1 MRHSISLAMRHKHIS
16 NWLTPLRGFF
26 TWLFPSAVAA
36 EAGLERGPSATES
49 PGVAAFLADVFTRFP
64 FNPIATKWL
73 RENIRFEVGN
83 LNSSAGG
90 GFWHPEENRIY
101 LYTAQYEAAIHEL
114 AHAWWHTRRL
124 GQEDAL
130 IGAVQRA
137 ASESDPTYARIANLA
152 RGYIYGIPEENF
164 PGFLADRNDWEMYAG
179 LASGCMADIRL
190 LPPYLRSF
198 YTGLFDLL
206 PPDAPWP
213 AAVAPHG

>member
-1 MRHSISLAMRHKHIS
+1 MRKADLPGRLLS
-16 NWLTPLRGFF
+16 LRGFLAR
-26 TWLFPSAVAA
+26 LFPSPASDAM
-36 EAGLERGPSATES
+36 GPERGPSAAES
-49 PGVAAFLADVFTRFP
+49 PGVAAFLADLFARFP
-64 FNPIATKWL
+64 FNPIAAQWL
-73 RENIRFEVGN
+73 RENIRFEVGD
-83 LNSSAGG
+83 LNSNTGG

-130 IGAVQRA
+130 ISAVQRA
-137 ASESDPTYARIANLA
+137 ASEPDPTYARIADLA
-152 RGYIYGIPEENF
+152 RGYIYGIPEQNF

-190 LPPYLRSF
+190 LPPYLRPF
-198 YTGLFDLL
+198 YIGLFDLL

>member
-1 MRHSISLAMRHKHIS
+1 MNLPGR
-16 NWLTPLRGFF
+16 LTPLRKFLAR
-26 TWLFPSAVAA
+26 LFPSATPDDKGLKRGSSS
-36 EAGLERGPSATES
+36 AGS
-49 PGVAAFLADVFTRFP
+49 PGVAAFLDDLFARFP
-64 FNPIATKWL
+64 FNPTAVQWL
-73 RENIRFEVGN
+73 RKNIRVEIGD
-83 LNSSAGG
+83 LNSSTGG

-130 IGAVQRA
+130 INAVQRA
-137 ASESDPTYARIANLA
+137 ASEADPTYARIAGLA
-152 RGYIYGIPEENF
+152 HGYIYGIPEQNF
-164 PGFLADRNDWEMYAG
+164 SGFLDDRNDWEMFAG

-190 LPPYLRSF
+190 LPPYLRPF
-198 YTGLFDLL
+198 YAGLFDLL